1 MKYIE
6 RFQRS
11 FQCLSLSVP
20 KTLDPFRWLVDTS
33 TESCGGLRQHPRNLL
48 VQMDKGLDKFRKT
61 DMDHWKRRMHGVRKP
76 RVQALKIREHYQSQ
90 DRPASQWSWLQL
102 FQRIVASRSM
112 VRWWQCQFLGPE
124 KRLESGLKRQFER
137 RVNQIQTLGHLGV
150 LSNKSWEDKIADF
163 SPQESVRAKRLC
175 TILHL

>member
-1 MKYIE
+1 
-6 RFQRS
+6 
-11 FQCLSLSVP
+11 
-20 KTLDPFRWLVDTS
+20 
-33 TESCGGLRQHPRNLL
+33 
-48 VQMDKGLDKFRKT
+48 
-61 DMDHWKRRMHGVRKP
+61 MDHWKRRMHGVRKP
-76 RVQALKIREHYQSQ
+76 RVQVLKIREHYQSQ

-150 LSNKSWEDKIADF
+150 
-163 SPQESVRAKRLC
+163 
-175 TILHL
+175 